1 MALELLLETNN
12 FEEWLIRI
20 NEIIQALGAS
30 NDLTDQLLQA
40 LTEAIERGQA
50 SEYLGNPSTTIE
62 IPNGTDTPTIVDGS
76 TIWSWNWN
84 DYVKNGLY
92 WIPWNAQKT
101 LNPPLGK
108 QKDGM
113 CWVASGGANG
123 PTVQL
128 AVIMD
133 ATPIIAVRY
142 GPVGTNGPAWP
153 KSGNVYTWVEIP
165 NRKYLDTNFLNK
177 TTSTAQ
183 TVKAPVKLLSTL
195 EVAGD
200 ATFDEDATVKKRL
213 VLQGMNQ
220 SIVIQGDDAANG
232 NGAGESSMTMEV
244 APTTT
249 LIPSTSYN
257 LPLWN
262 TATGQ
267 EMPEWGR
274 TKYVEPFWIDKEKRT
289 ANINGTA
296 EYANFVVPTN
306 MVSDFNSSRIQPEQ
320 LYLPATAKAVKDLYD
335 WTRKEFLPLA
345 GGVLKGVVRHEQD
358 IFLDHLLGIPEN
370 RTAAIRSVVRPL
382 QLQCQ
387 GSAHIVSNSK
397 QACLYLEKE
406 DADSKEYTTEH
417 HDATFIFRKVVL
429 DKELCLQSDP
439 NFHVLNSDP
448 ELDGYW
454 HCMAEHGEFKVFAN
468 GYWEYVA
475 DAQKLHSL
483 GVDERMQ
490 TSIFYRVVNAI
501 DETPIASRCQYDVI
515 FKSGDPETKAG
526 DLSINDLHYQIAIT
540 DTDWLNYP
548 ITVRSRLGAG
558 SKLSDG
564 TLIAKGSIL
573 NGIEFNDEWTVN
585 GLQMSYGMKEENDNG
600 EVTETKALLTPG
612 SIIAKGSEIIAD
624 SVINRRRYPKREI
637 VNSDIQVVEDST
649 IAKGSILK
657 SGSVL
662 GLNSVVNGFQYTE
675 PETIAGEEIT
685 EESILLPGSA
695 IMLGSLIS
703 TASALNGIPGKSGY
717 YEVVQGANPSELDGT
732 LTNGSSI
739 LKGSILAPGS
749 VVNEVEYN
757 APTTVNATIYV
768 NGTAKVAHGT
778 KLAVGSWIE
787 EGSILNG
794 LQWANGMKA
803 YGMDAVIPLS
813 KEDIAP
819 IFYARTYDNIHGR
832 WEGEWQKHTYRD
844 VFSTVETFDAELWK
858 NWIMSQIDAL
868 EVEQE
873 FKDEVLYDLNLSLS
887 DSSREWNYP
896 VHQNLDDLLVNGKY
910 LADIANFSAPDHVF
924 ETRCYVASH
933 SRSIGVERLTVQPYK
948 VLLDESGAR
957 TGETPLHDPAVIFNE
972 GTSIKA
978 YFSGEAFE
986 YFNFNVVRGYG
997 AEYVISFDTRLIPEQ
1012 KNLNQKKLLEAV
1024 RFRAYSDDI
1033 NASGEEIASFE
1044 KTVSLN
1050 VDEMMGAP
1058 FVFGARTRTGI
1069 TSTGQLGDPLYD
1081 LGCVEINEDTLALRL
1096 RKKSVTMQSEIKE
1109 TTSLVFARLV
1119 DPDDQTYFPKGTMQK
1134 GEGYVFC
1141 PTVRNAV
1148 DLGTATF
1155 RFRNIYLA
1163 GDPIVSSDQ
1172 SLKTEIADFPESL
1185 MKKWSKV
1192 KWTSFKFKD
1201 AVEAKGKKARI
1212 HAGVVAQDVQKALR
1226 GMDVSKWS
1234 FFCKDKWNDMKEYEW
1249 IDVPAGKDEFG
1260 VWRPAH
1266 TERRIATTEKAGE
1279 QYSIRYQEMQCIE
1292 NAYLR
1297 REIELLK
1304 NEIELLKQK
1313 IK

>member
-30 NDLTDQLLQA
+30 DELCEQMLQA
-40 LTEAIERGQA
+40 LSEAIERGQA
-50 SEYLGNPSTTIE
+50 SEYLGNPSTSINV
-62 IPNGTDTPTIVDGS
+62 PNGTDTPTTVSGS
-76 TIWSWNWN
+76 TIWSWDWN

-92 WIPWNAQKT
+92 WIPWNAERT

-113 CWVASGGANG
+113 CWVASGGENG

-128 AVIMD
+128 AVVMEE
-133 ATPIIAVRY
+133 TPIIAVRY
-142 GPVGTNGPAWP
+142 GRQGVNGPNWP
-153 KSGNVYTWVEIP
+153 KSGNVYSWVEIP

-177 TTSTAQ
+177 TTTTPQ
-183 TVKAPVKLLSTL
+183 TVKAAVKMLNAL
-195 EVAGD
+195 EVNGD
-200 ATFDEDATVKKRL
+200 ATFNETASVGQRL
-213 VLQGMNQ
+213 IIKGANTSV
-220 SIVIQGDDAANG
+220 VVRGDSDANG
-232 NGAGESSMTMEV
+232 NGFGNSSMVMEV
-244 APTTT
+244 APSATM
-249 LIPSTSYN
+249 IPSTSYN
-257 LPLWN
+257 LPLWD

-267 EMPEWGR
+267 KMPFSGLN
-274 TKYVEPFWIDKEKRT
+274 KYVEPFWIDKENRT

-306 MVSDFNSSRIQPEQ
+306 MISEFNSSRISPDQM
-320 LYLPATAKAVKDLYD
+320 YLPATAKAVKDLYD
-335 WTRKEFLPLA
+335 WTRKEFLPFS
-345 GGVLKGVVRHEQD
+345 GGVIKGVVRHEQD
-358 IFLDHLLGIPEN
+358 IFLEHLLGIPEN
-370 RTAAIRSVVRPL
+370 RTAAIRSTARPL

-387 GSAHIVSNSK
+387 GSTHIVSNSK

-417 HDATFIFRKVVL
+417 HDATFVFRKVVL
-429 DKELCLQSDP
+429 DKELCRQSDP
-439 NFHVLNSDP
+439 NFNVLNSDP

-454 HCMAEHGEFKVFAN
+454 HCMTECGEFKVFAN
-468 GYWEYVA
+468 GYWEYVV
-475 DAQKLHSL
+475 DSQRLHSL
-483 GVDERMQ
+483 DADGKLK
-490 TSIFYRVVNAI
+490 TSIFYRVVNAV
-501 DETPIASRCQYDVI
+501 DETPIASRCQYDVV
-515 FKSGDPETKAG
+515 FRPGDPEVKSG
-526 DLSINDLHYQIAIT
+526 DLSINDLHYQVAIT
-540 DTDWLNYP
+540 DTDWKNYP
-548 ITVRSRLGAG
+548 IVARSKISSGSRLA
-558 SKLSDG
+558 DG
-564 TLIAKGSIL
+564 TLVTKGSIL
-573 NGIEFNDEWTVN
+573 NGIRLEEDWIVN
-585 GLQMSYGMKEENDNG
+585 GLQTSYGMKNEDG
-600 EVTETKALLTPG
+600 ETMALLTPD
-612 SIIAKGSEIIAD
+612 SIIAKGSMIVVD
-624 SVINRRRYPKREI
+624 SVINRRRWPKNEI
-637 VNSDIQVVEDST
+637 VNSDIRVVEDAV

-657 SGSVL
+657 SGSVIE
-662 GLNSVVNGFQYTE
+662 LNSVINGFQYTE
-675 PETIAGEEIT
+675 QETVSGEEIT
-685 EESILLPGSA
+685 EESELAAGSNIL
-695 IMLGSLIS
+695 LGSLIATS
-703 TASALNGIPGKSGY
+703 SALNGVPGKSGF
-717 YEVVQGANPSELDGT
+717 YEVIQGATSSDLVGQ
-732 LTNGSSI
+732 LASGSSI

-749 VVNEVEYN
+749 IVNEVEYN
-757 APTTVNATIYV
+757 APTTVNATIHV
-768 NGTAKVAHGT
+768 VGTAKVAHGT
-778 KLAVGSWIE
+778 KLAIGSWIE
-787 EGSILNG
+787 AGSTLNG
-794 LQWANGMKA
+794 LRWANGMKA
-803 YGMDAVIPLS
+803 YGLDAVLPLS

-819 IFYARTYDNIHGR
+819 ILYIRTYDNIHGR
-832 WEGEWQKHTYRD
+832 WTGEWQKHSYRD
-844 VFSTVETFDAELWK
+844 VFSTLESFDAELWK
-858 NWIMSQIDAL
+858 NWIIEQIDAL
-868 EVEQE
+868 EIEQD
-873 FKDEVLYDLNLSLS
+873 FKNEIFYDLNKSLS
-887 DSSREWNYP
+887 DSSREWTYP
-896 VHQNLDDLLVNGKY
+896 VKQNLDELLVNGKY
-910 LADIANFSAPDHVF
+910 LTDIVHFSAPDHVF

-933 SRSIGVERLTVQPYK
+933 SRSIGVERLTVQPYRI
-948 VLLDESGAR
+948 LLDESGAR
-957 TGETPLHDPAVIFNE
+957 IGIEPLHDPAMIFNE

-986 YFNFNVVRGYG
+986 YFNFSVVRGYG

-1012 KNLNQKKLLEAV
+1012 KNLNQEKLMEAV
-1024 RFRAYSDDI
+1024 RFRAFSDDI

-1172 SLKTEIADFPESL
+1172 SLKTDIADFPESL
-1185 MKKWSKV
+1185 MKRWSKV

-1201 AVEAKGKKARI
+1201 AVDAKGKKARI

-1226 GMDVSKWS
+1226 GMDITKWS

-1304 NEIELLKQK
+1304 KEIESLKQNMK
-1313 IK
+1313 